1 MVHFGATAEQ
11 QGKACTDEAVGASSF
26 KTISHL
32 LEECRMVLPGIQAL
46 FGFQLI
52 AVFNQPFWDRLDPS
66 HRSLHFI
73 AIFLV
78 VISMALVMTP
88 AAYHRQAKEKWMTQH
103 FIALSSRL
111 LLWSMFP
118 LMMAICVDVYLIA
131 TMIFQNRIW
140 SLLVA
145 MSLLGLFFMLWI
157 LLPRSIGIARSLAQ

>member
-73 AIFLV
+73 AMFLV

-88 AAYHRQAKEKWMTQH
+88 AAYHRQVKAKKMTQH

-145 MSLLGLFFMLWI
+145 MSLLALFFMLWI

>member
-1 MVHFGATAEQ
+1 
-11 QGKACTDEAVGASSF
+11 
-26 KTISHL
+26 
-32 LEECRMVLPGIQAL
+32 
-46 FGFQLI
+46 
-52 AVFNQPFWDRLDPS
+52 
-66 HRSLHFI
+66 
-73 AIFLV
+73 
-78 VISMALVMTP
+78 
-88 AAYHRQAKEKWMTQH
+88 MTQH